1 MADFV
6 LGRLKFTY
14 KSNWATSTA
23 YIKDDIVS
31 YGGNAFAA
39 LLNHTS
45 GTFETDLTANKWN
58 KLTSGQEWKGTFA
71 NSTAYKADDL
81 VKYGSSVYICT
92 TAHTTSST
100 VLDESKWSLYVGG
113 VEFEDSWSNST
124 AYQTGDIVTYGGYSY
139 IAVAGAT
146 GQVPYNNASKWK
158 VLTTGFKLE
167 GTWASGTVYE
177 TGDVVNYG
185 GNAYVF
191 KVTTT
196 AGQLPTNTSYAD
208 LLVEGVSLQGAYVA
222 GTAYLIGQTV
232 IYLNSTYRAKRDN
245 TNVLP
250 DALGSD
256 WALYTQGDPAG
267 VLSNEGS
274 LVTRDGTQPRELPIG
289 RAGERLIVGADG
301 LTLKYGSP
309 SHGQQHYVSPHGL
322 DTNPGTEELPFASIK
337 KACQTATFNGISQI
351 ASIAG
356 GTGGTPGTFRNV
368 AVTGGSSSG
377 TIVDVI
383 TDGSSAPIVTII
395 KNGQGW
401 AEGNTATIAKAN
413 VGASTANITFTV
425 ETVTGGDTIRVSGGT
440 FEETFPIRV
449 PPNVTIFGDSL
460 RGTKVEPAA
469 GNSTEVLTLGTIG
482 AADSSRTAATY
493 TNIVATTASG
503 TGQGLKVTVVV
514 NGSGACTVT
523 PTYGGCYFAV
533 GDDLTIA
540 DSLLGSGGGATLT
553 FKVASVKAN
562 NVSIMWLVN
571 NANYLSFMTFQGMTT
586 GGTVAALDPTGSI
599 TTASP
604 YLHNNTSVNTGCTG
618 MLIDG
623 NAQVGGNKSMISN
636 DFTQINTDG
645 IGVSVLNGARAELVS
660 VFTYYCN
667 KGLNAESGGVIRAL
681 NCSNAY
687 GEYGAYAT
695 GVAVETPDEVQLRG
709 SQWIYQAAQGTGPA
723 GYTAGEGDTMV
734 GATSGVTAVLI
745 NQVAG
750 TRKMQVETLSNVHG
764 FIPGETVTIT
774 DLTDSSTKTFK
785 VTVTDSD
792 MIDGTTK
799 AITAVTQA
807 NPAVVT
813 SNGHGM
819 PNGTKIKITS
829 VVGMTQLNNNT
840 YYVANTATNTF
851 SLSSTSTSVSNV
863 NSSGYGAYSSA
874 GTITPR
880 QATTGQTGYLFN
892 VDSTSSL
899 LSSATAVNVGSNFQ
913 FTGDSTYYR
922 VTAVS
927 ETDTTNKQ
935 ALIAITPE
943 RTASAPD
950 NTEVD
955 ITKNFSNVRLT
966 GHDFLSIGT
975 GSFTDT
981 NYPNAVGNTQ
991 PYDQSRETTEL
1002 LGGRVYYTST
1012 DQLGNFR
1019 VGSQFK
1025 INQATGS
1032 ATLNADSFDLS
1043 GLTQL
1048 QLGSIGAQLGA
1059 TINEFSTDGTLGGNS
1074 DTAVPTEQAVKTYVA
1089 SYVSAQIAALPASLT
1104 MGKAIAAAIVFG

>member
-31 YGGNAFAA
+31 YGGNAFAC

-45 GTFETDLTANKWN
+45 GTFETDLAASKWN
-58 KLTSGQEWKGTFA
+58 KLTAGQEWKGTYA
-71 NSTAYKADDL
+71 NSTAYKVDDL

-92 TAHTTSST
+92 SAHTSSST
-100 VLDESKWSLYVGG
+100 VLDVNKFSLYVGG

-124 AYQTGDIVTYGGYSY
+124 AYQIGDIVTYGGYSY
-139 IAVAGAT
+139 IAEAAAT
-146 GQVPYNNASKWK
+146 GQTPYNNASYWK
-158 VLTTGFKLE
+158 VLTTGFKVE

-185 GNAYVF
+185 GNVYVF
-191 KVTTT
+191 KVTTS

-208 LLVEGVSLQGAYVA
+208 LLVEGVSLQGDYSG

-232 IYLNSTYRAKRDN
+232 IYQNSTYRAKRDN
-245 TNVLP
+245 QNVLP
-250 DALGSD
+250 TALGSD

-267 VLSNEGS
+267 VMSAEGD
-274 LVTRDGTQPRELPIG
+274 LITRDGTQAQRLPIG
-289 RAGERLIVGADG
+289 RAGDRLVVGADG
-301 LTLKYGSP
+301 LTLKYASP
-309 SHGQQHYVSPHGL
+309 NHGQQLYVSAQGS
-322 DTNPGTEELPFASIK
+322 DSNPGTEELPFASIK
-337 KACQTATFNGISQI
+337 KACQMATYNGISQMGAI
-351 ASIAG
+351 SG
-356 GTGGTPGTFRNV
+356 GTGGTPGTYRGV
-368 AVTGGSSSG
+368 SVTGGSSTG
-377 TIVDVI
+377 TLADVT
-383 TDGSSAPIVTII
+383 TDGSSAPIITIV

-401 AEGNTATIAKAN
+401 AEGNTATIAAN
-413 VGASTANITFTV
+413 VVGSPSAAITFTV
-425 ETVTGGDTIRVSGGT
+425 ETITGGDTIRVNGGT
-440 FEETFPIRV
+440 YEETFPIRV

-469 GNSTEVLTLGTIG
+469 GNSTECLTIG
-482 AADSSRTAATY
+482 TVGANDASRTPGTY
-493 TNIVATTASG
+493 TNIAVTTASG
-503 TGQGLKVTVVV
+503 SGVGLKATVVID
-514 NGSGACTVT
+514 GSSTITVT
-523 PTYGGCYFAV
+523 PTFGGCYFAV

-540 DSLLGSGGGATLT
+540 DGLLGGGGGATLT
-553 FKVASVKAN
+553 MKVASVKAN
-562 NVSIMWLVN
+562 NVTSMFLTN
-571 NANYLSFMTFQGMTT
+571 NANYISFMTMQGMTT
-586 GGTVAALDPTGSI
+586 GANVVSLDPSGAI

-604 YLHNNTSVNTGCTG
+604 YIHNCTSVNTGTTG
-618 MLIDG
+618 IMIDG
-623 NAQVGGNKSMISN
+623 NAQATGNKSMISN

-645 IGVSVLNGARAELVS
+645 KGVSVVNGGRAELVS
-660 VFTYYCN
+660 VFTYYCD
-667 KGLNAESGGVIRAL
+667 KGLNTESGGTIRAL

-687 GEYGAYAT
+687 GEYGAYST
-695 GVAVETPDEVQLRG
+695 GVLSGESPDEVQLRG
-709 SQWIYQAAQGTGPA
+709 QQFIYQAAQGTGPA

-734 GATSGVTAVLI
+734 GGTSGVTATLV
-745 NQVAG
+745 NQVSS
-750 TRKMQVETLSNVHG
+750 TRKLQIESVSNSHG

-785 VTVTDSD
+785 VTETAGD
-792 MIDGTTK
+792 MIDGATK
-799 AITAVTQA
+799 TITGVTAA
-807 NPAVVT
+807 NPGVVT

-819 PNGTKIKITS
+819 PNGTKIVIS
-829 VVGMTQLNNNT
+829 GVVGMTELNGNT

-851 SLSSTSTSVSNV
+851 SLSSTSTSVTNV
-863 NSSGYGAYSSA
+863 NTSGFTAYGSA
-874 GTITPR
+874 GTITPK
-880 QATTGQTGYLFN
+880 QPLTGQTGYLFN

-899 LSSATAVNVGSNFQ
+899 LSSATAVKVGSNFQ
-913 FTGDSTYYR
+913 FAGDSTYYR

-943 RTASAPD
+943 RTASAAD

-955 ITKNFSNVRLT
+955 ITKNFSNIRLT

-975 GSFTDT
+975 GSFADT
-981 NYPNAVGNTQ
+981 NYPNSVGATQ

-1074 DTAVPTEQAVKTYVA
+1074 DTAVPTEQAVKTYVTT
-1089 SYVSAQIAALPASLT
+1089 QIGGISSGIS